1 MCAKSWSNCG
11 HSFCCRSSYFR
22 ALVITTATTEI
33 INHAPTESVFQ
44 EPIQISNPLQSSTPD
59 ALQVNSAAL
68 LDLAKNPYSVAVE
81 IESPLSKEKSIAVN
95 SIIQPLK
102 DEITKL
108 EYVVKKFSQ
117 I

>member
-1 MCAKSWSNCG
+1 MTPKISSLLVTCARNRGAIVGTASVV
-11 HSFCCRSSYFR
+11 SSYFR

-68 LDLAKNPYSVAVE
+68 L
-81 IESPLSKEKSIAVN
+81 I
-95 SIIQPLK
+95 
-102 DEITKL
+102 
-108 EYVVKKFSQ
+108 
-117 I
+117 